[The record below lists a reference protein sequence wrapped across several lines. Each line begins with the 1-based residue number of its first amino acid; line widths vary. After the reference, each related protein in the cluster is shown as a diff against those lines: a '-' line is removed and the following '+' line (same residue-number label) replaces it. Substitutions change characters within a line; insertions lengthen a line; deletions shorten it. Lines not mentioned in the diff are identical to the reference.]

1 MELDLNNF
9 NIRKTKPII
18 LGNAGLPDNVERYT
32 AKAEGI
38 LGIDVFEGDEI
49 KILNIEG
56 SQELEL
62 TFFNDEG
69 LNKHAKLW
77 FKVLYPGTTD
87 ERLNELF
94 PE

>member
-62 TFFNDEG
+62 SFFNDQG
-69 LNKHAKLW
+69 LNTSLIDEIID
-77 FKVLYPGTTD
+77 LY
-87 ERLNELF
+87 N
-94 PE
+94 